1 MLCLLQKGPF
11 KSIMKEGDRMP
22 IDTVIRRR
30 RTELGLTQEQV
41 AQRLGV
47 TAPAVNKWERG
58 VTCPDIAL
66 LPPLARLLETDVN
79 TLLCFREDLTDQE
92 IVQFQAAAAEIVRRD
107 GFSAGFRLAMG
118 KLKEYPAC
126 DRLTYSMAAFLEGAL
141 MLSGLDGEEREAAQK
156 QITELYER
164 SAESQDAAIRDGAVF
179 MLASKSIQR
188 EDWDRAEALL
198 DRLPERSA
206 LDKRQ
211 LKANLLIQQGRL
223 AEAVELLETRCLSQ
237 AGELQTALMGL
248 LSAVQKEEMAAAE
261 EIAAVYCGVAD
272 LLGLWPF
279 GKSAAAMG
287 LAMERREAAAGM
299 AALEKVLAGLLQPWD
314 VGKSPLYRH
323 IAPKFRDQPS
333 PGAKMLPGL
342 LAELERDPQYAFL
355 RADPA
360 FWDLLKRYQAK
371 CPQAA
376 GEKPADAKTAPA
388 SSPVR

>member
-1 MLCLLQKGPF
+1 
-11 KSIMKEGDRMP
+11 MP
-22 IDTVIRRR
+22 MNTVIRRR

-47 TAPAVNKWERG
+47 TAPAVNKWEKG
-58 VTCPDIAL
+58 VTCPDITL

-92 IVQFQAAAAEIVRRD
+92 IVQFRTEAAETVRRD
-107 GFSAGFRLAMG
+107 GFLAGFRLVMG
-118 KLKEYPAC
+118 KLQEYPAC
-126 DRLTYSMAAFLEGAL
+126 DKLTYSLAAFLEGAL
-141 MLSGLDGEEREAAQK
+141 MLSGLDGEERETAQK

-164 SAESQDAAIRDGAVF
+164 SAESRDPAVRDGAVF
-179 MLASKSIQR
+179 MLASKAIQR

-211 LKANLLIQQGRL
+211 LKANLLMGQGRP
-223 AEAVELLETRCLSQ
+223 AEAVELLEMRCLNQ

-261 EIAAVYCGVAD
+261 EIAAVYCGVVD
-272 LLGLWPF
+272 VLGLWPF

-287 LAMERREAAAGM
+287 LALERREAAAGM

-342 LAELERDPQYAFL
+342 LAELERDAQYAFL
-355 RADPA
+355 REDPA
-360 FWDLLKRYQAK
+360 FWDLLGRYRAK
-371 CPQAA
+371 CPQTA
-376 GEKPADAKTAPA
+376 GEKPTDAKTAPA
-388 SSPVR
+388 SSPVK